1 LKLSYN
7 LVIALIAL
15 VQLINTADFMLVSV
29 ALPSIGRDL
38 AIPNSLAGWVVSIN
52 ALTYAGFVML
62 GGRLSDLLGQ
72 RRCTIFGLG
81 LFSLGSLLAALS
93 TNVATLLGARAF
105 QGIGNGIMC
114 PATFAMLNTVLPAG
128 PIRNR
133 GYGVYGITQ
142 GVSTLIGAGLGGV
155 LTTEFGWRSVF
166 LLTFP
171 LTLGA
176 IAIAVFAV
184 PQGRIADARRPIDY
198 WGAVLVTLATTLVV
212 LGLSSLYKPG
222 WATAIDGAGSLA
234 AGLAFGALFVFV
246 ESRIA
251 DPLVPMKLF
260 TFSNV
265 PGPNIAIGCGVAG
278 TTGLMVLVNL
288 YMQRVLGFSAMKTG
302 FGIIPFAIGGMIG
315 GQVLAVSLSR
325 FSLRANVLGGFGA
338 YLAGIA
344 FFATLSADDGYPMHL
359 APGLFLAGFG
369 SVAGLLACMKLAT
382 SGTPDDY
389 QGASAGIVYVS
400 QKFGRAIGTS
410 TVLAVLTAS
419 LAAGTEITATY
430 RASFLVPAGL
440 LCIALI
446 AVAAFSR
453 SVGKVGQP
461 IAPIE
466 LAAASEGR

>member
-1 LKLSYN
+1 VKRSYA

-29 ALPSIGRDL
+29 AMPSIGRDL
-38 AIPNSLAGWVVSIN
+38 NVSNSVVGWVVSIN

-72 RRCTIFGLG
+72 RRCTVFGLG
-81 LFSLGSLLAALS
+81 LFCLGSLLAAVS
-93 TNVATLLGARAF
+93 VNIGTLLGARAF

-133 GYGVYGITQ
+133 GYAVYGITQ
-142 GVSTLIGAGLGGV
+142 GVSTLVGAGLGGI

-171 LTLGA
+171 LTA
-176 IAIAVFAV
+176 ASIAIAVFAV
-184 PQGRIADARRPIDY
+184 PKGVAAGIRRSIDY
-198 WGAVLVTLATTLVV
+198 WGAVLVTLSTTLIVF
-212 LGLSSLYKPG
+212 GLSSLHRPG
-222 WATAIDGAGSLA
+222 WSTAIDGAGSLA
-234 AGLAFGALFVFV
+234 AGFAACGLFVFV
-246 ESRIA
+246 ESRLS
-251 DPLVPMKLF
+251 DPLVPLKLF
-260 TFSNV
+260 RFPNIS
-265 PGPNIAIGCGVAG
+265 GPNIAIGCGVAG

-288 YMQRVLGFSAMKTG
+288 YMQRVLQFSAMTTG
-302 FGIIPFAIGGMIG
+302 FGIIPFAIGGMAG
-315 GQVLAVSLSR
+315 GQCLAITLSR
-325 FSLRANVLGGFGA
+325 FSLRANVLGGFGL
-338 YLAGIA
+338 YLVGIA
-344 FFATLSADDGYPMHL
+344 FFATLSADDGYPAHL

-389 QGASAGIVYVS
+389 QGAAAGVVYVS

-419 LAAGTEITATY
+419 QAAGTEITAAY

-440 LCIALI
+440 LCVGLI
-446 AVAAFSR
+446 AVAAFARTLGTS
-453 SVGKVGQP
+453 GQP
-461 IAPIE
+461 VAPVE
-466 LAAASEGR
+466 LAQATEGG